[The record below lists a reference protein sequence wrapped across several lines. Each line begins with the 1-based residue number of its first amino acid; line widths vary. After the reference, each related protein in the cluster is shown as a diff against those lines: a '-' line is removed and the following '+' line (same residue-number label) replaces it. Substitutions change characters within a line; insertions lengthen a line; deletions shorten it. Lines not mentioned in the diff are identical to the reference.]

1 MVYGNSY
8 IFFSSGYHHNTH
20 APISIYINALNDL
33 INFNISNSDN
43 IDRILYQIMRWI
55 KPDQIHYI
63 ITFIIIIFSL
73 LKKNNLLIKTI
84 CLLALSQHAVLLVFE
99 PEGRYAYLAWIL
111 TMIVF
116 INFIISSTKF
126 FKISLKA
133 IK

>member
-1 MVYGNSY
+1 MVTH
-8 IFFSSGYHHNTH
+8 IFFFSSGHHHNTH
-20 APISIYINALNDL
+20 APISIYVNALNDL
-33 INFNISNSDN
+33 INFNIYNSNN
-43 IDRILYQIMRWI
+43 IDRILHQIMRWI

-63 ITFIIIIFSL
+63 ITFVIIIFSL
-73 LKKNNLLIKTI
+73 LMKNNLLIKII

-126 FKISLKA
+126 ITTYQKRLNK
-133 IK
+133 